1 MERDYEVIVVGAGHA
16 GCEAAY
22 AAARLGCRTLLLTT
36 SLDNIAQMPCN
47 PAIGGPAAKSHLV
60 REIDA
65 LGGLMGKII
74 DNSFLNIRLL
84 NESRGPAVL
93 AIRAQADKV
102 LYRSLMTMA
111 LESQPNLDVRQAIVT
126 QLLVEKGA
134 VHGVR
139 TKHGVE
145 FTAPAVIL
153 ATGTFMRGVLVVG
166 QLRYPGG
173 RQGEPAVEELSQ
185 NLEELGIRLARFQS
199 ATPPRLHAD
208 TVDYDRLTEQ
218 PGSPVP
224 LRFSFDSLKE
234 DRLQLPCWYTR
245 TTPKT
250 IEVIRA
256 NLHRS
261 PIQSGSV
268 VGHGPRFCPSIDRK
282 VLRFPDKLDHQ
293 IFLEPEGRYT
303 KELYCLGLTTAMP
316 EDVQE
321 EIVRSIPG
329 LEKAKIMRPGYAV
342 EYDYIIPSQMQLTLE
357 SRVVAGLFTAGQIN
371 GTSGYEEAA
380 AQGIM
385 AGINAARKVL
395 GQEPVILR
403 RSQAYIGVLIDDLVT
418 KGTTEPY
425 RMMTSRAEYRLLLR
439 IDNADL
445 RLRPIGREL
454 GLVDENQYQRFEE
467 KRGLIK
473 ETITWLNTTKVTPTA
488 AVRAKLQELGSG
500 DLKKSVSLAEL
511 LQRPELAFKDL
522 AHFAAFPQLPA
533 EVIEQVEIAVKY
545 AGYVERQE
553 RQVAE
558 FQKLEDIR
566 IPENIDYMKIHGLRT
581 EARERLSEVRPINLG
596 QAARISGVSPAD
608 VSVLAVVLKDVTR
621 YVS

>member
-467 KRGLIK
+467 KRRLIK

>member
-380 AQGIM
+380 AQGLI

-467 KRGLIK
+467 KRRLIK
-473 ETITWLNTTKVTPTA
+473 DTITWLNTTKVTPTA

>member
-199 ATPPRLHAD
+199 ATPPPPPRRHRGLRPLHRTA
-208 TVDYDRLTEQ
+208 
-218 PGSPVP
+218 G
-224 LRFSFDSLKE
+224 
-234 DRLQLPCWYTR
+234 QLCTTCGFLLIHSKKTASSCPAGIR
-245 TTPKT
+245 VLTPKT

-268 VGHGPRFCPSIDRK
+268 VDTARAVPSIDRK

-293 IFLEPEGRYT
+293 IFGTGR
-303 KELYCLGLTTAMP
+303 
-316 EDVQE
+316 
-321 EIVRSIPG
+321 
-329 LEKAKIMRPGYAV
+329 KIHERTV
-342 EYDYIIPSQMQLTLE
+342 
-357 SRVVAGLFTAGQIN
+357 
-371 GTSGYEEAA
+371 
-380 AQGIM
+380 
-385 AGINAARKVL
+385 
-395 GQEPVILR
+395 
-403 RSQAYIGVLIDDLVT
+403 
-418 KGTTEPY
+418 
-425 RMMTSRAEYRLLLR
+425 LLR
-439 IDNADL
+439 AD
-445 RLRPIGREL
+445 
-454 GLVDENQYQRFEE
+454 
-467 KRGLIK
+467 
-473 ETITWLNTTKVTPTA
+473 
-488 AVRAKLQELGSG
+488 
-500 DLKKSVSLAEL
+500 
-511 LQRPELAFKDL
+511 
-522 AHFAAFPQLPA
+522 HC
-533 EVIEQVEIAVKY
+533 Y
-545 AGYVERQE
+545 A
-553 RQVAE
+553 
-558 FQKLEDIR
+558 
-566 IPENIDYMKIHGLRT
+566 
-581 EARERLSEVRPINLG
+581 
-596 QAARISGVSPAD
+596 
-608 VSVLAVVLKDVTR
+608 
-621 YVS
+621 